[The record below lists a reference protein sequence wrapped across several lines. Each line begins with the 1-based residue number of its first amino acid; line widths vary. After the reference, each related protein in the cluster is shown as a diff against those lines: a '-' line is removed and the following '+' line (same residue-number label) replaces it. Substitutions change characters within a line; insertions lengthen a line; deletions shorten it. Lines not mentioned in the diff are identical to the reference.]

1 MTAFVDDSIK
11 KPSFKDTYDQD
22 QQKEFVKCA
31 IDPLYFVEKYV
42 KIVSKEGAVPFKLFD
57 YQRTALDNFVNH
69 KHNIL
74 LFSRQLGK
82 ALAIDTPIIT
92 PNGWKTMGDLVEGD
106 FVYGIDGNPTE
117 VILVTDVMYDHDCY
131 EILFD
136 NGDKITADADHLWV
150 VNHENKNITMLT
162 SELYERTDFSSIYI
176 NSNKPIEF
184 YPNEKNIT
192 ETSSRYEFISELL
205 GIVDFHKIKN
215 TEYKI
220 TCDNEKMAEDVSEI
234 LSSLGIKNTMNEKH
248 DKLIV
253 TFNTNEEQH
262 HYIKS
267 IKKVESV
274 PVKCITVDNP
284 DEMFLC
290 GKTMIPT
297 HNTTLTCAY
306 LLWYAMFHKDK
317 TVLVVAHNLKGAIEI
332 LERIKYSYKEL
343 PNFIRDAVVEFNKT
357 SMVFKNG
364 SRIVCRATSADASRG
379 LTVNLLYCD
388 ELGFLRPSI
397 QSDFWAAIRPTLSS
411 SKGDSILT
419 STPGNDDDL
428 FANIWRGANDT
439 VLPNGEELP
448 VGKNGYKATFADWRD
463 HPDRDEQW
471 AIDERAA
478 MGEERF
484 LREHENRFI
493 NFNTTLIDSM
503 VLERLSPLNHKF
515 TMGEVRWFK
524 APSPGHSYFVMLDP
538 SLGTKSD
545 WSAIQII
552 EMPTLE
558 HIGEWSSNTTPPKGQ
573 VQILHDILNYIADEI
588 DPYGDDPDI
597 YWSFE
602 NNTIGEAILQT
613 IEETGIEYFPG
624 NLVSE
629 KKLPS
634 MKRRFRRGL
643 NTTNKNKLLACS
655 KFKSLVDTERLKPAS
670 VGVIK
675 QLKNF
680 TANGASF
687 SAKGSG
693 NDDLV
698 MALILAVRLVEMTKN
713 WEIYDPEILS
723 DSIEHDFREPLP
735 IVFS

>member
-1 MTAFVDDSIK
+1 MT
-11 KPSFKDTYDQD
+11 
-22 QQKEFVKCA
+22 VK
-31 IDPLYFVEKYV
+31 LNE
-42 KIVSKEGAVPFKLFD
+42 E
-57 YQRTALDNFVNH
+57 
-69 KHNIL
+69 
-74 LFSRQLGK
+74 
-82 ALAIDTPIIT
+82 
-92 PNGWKTMGDLVEGD
+92 
-106 FVYGIDGNPTE
+106 
-117 VILVTDVMYDHDCY
+117 Y
-131 EILFD
+131 EILTPSGWKNFVGISKTQNKKERIEITFD
-136 NGDKITADADHLWV
+136 DNSSVIASPDHPFFIKNNKILVSQLKIGDKLDH
-150 VNHENKNITMLT
+150 H
-162 SELYERTDFSSIYI
+162 
-176 NSNKPIEF
+176 
-184 YPNEKNIT
+184 
-192 ETSSRYEFISELL
+192 TSSKTIKTINELEKEYL
-205 GIVDFHKIKN
+205 YDIIEVSDEEHKFLINDSLITKN
-215 TEYKI
+215 
-220 TCDNEKMAEDVSEI
+220 
-234 LSSLGIKNTMNEKH
+234 
-248 DKLIV
+248 
-253 TFNTNEEQH
+253 
-262 HYIKS
+262 
-267 IKKVESV
+267 
-274 PVKCITVDNP
+274 
-284 DEMFLC
+284 
-290 GKTMIPT
+290 
-297 HNTTLTCAY
+297 
-306 LLWYAMFHKDK
+306 
-317 TVLVVAHNLKGAIEI
+317 
-332 LERIKYSYKEL
+332 
-343 PNFIRDAVVEFNKT
+343 
-357 SMVFKNG
+357 
-364 SRIVCRATSADASRG
+364 
-379 LTVNLLYCD
+379 CD

-439 VLPNGEELP
+439 VLPTGEELE

-634 MKRRFRRGL
+634 MKRRFRKGL